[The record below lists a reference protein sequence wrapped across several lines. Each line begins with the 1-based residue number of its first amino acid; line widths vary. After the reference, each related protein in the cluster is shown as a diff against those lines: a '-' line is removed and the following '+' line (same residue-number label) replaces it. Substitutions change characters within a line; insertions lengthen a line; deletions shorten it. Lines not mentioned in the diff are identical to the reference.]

1 MIYCVGDSHVEVFYC
16 VNNSQLCSQKFE
28 IYHMGPF
35 LAYTV
40 GDRGHENYQ
49 KTMKQISSFTLG
61 SEILLSFGEIDCR
74 AHILRQSEKRSVS
87 VLSVVEEVV
96 HIYENIIRDVSDKG
110 YKVIVWCPIATANVD
125 CFEWNDKAEFPRY
138 GKAVVRNEI
147 TKHFCDCLLYSFK
160 GHHNIH
166 VISILNHLLNEN
178 MTSKS
183 EYYKKDGVHLAEAAV
198 PVIISEIE
206 KQYSSI

>member
-1 MIYCVGDSHVEVFYC
+1 MIYCVGDSHVEVFSY
-16 VNNSQLCSQKFE
+16 VNYSPLSSQKFG
-28 IYHMGPF
+28 IYHIGPF

-40 GDRGHENYQ
+40 GDRDHENYQ
-49 KTMKQISSFTLG
+49 KTIKQISYFPIG

-74 AHILRQSEKRSVS
+74 AHILRQAEKHSIS
-87 VLSVVEEVV
+87 TLSVIKEVV
-96 HIYENIIRDVSDKG
+96 LRYENIIRDVSDKG
-110 YKVIVWCPIATANVD
+110 YKVLVLCPIATANVD

-147 TKHFCDCLLYSFK
+147 TKNFCDCLLNSFK

-166 VISILNHLLNEN
+166 VISILKHLLNEN

-183 EYYKKDGVHLAEAAV
+183 EYYKKDGVHLSEAAV
-198 PVIISEIE
+198 PIIISEIE